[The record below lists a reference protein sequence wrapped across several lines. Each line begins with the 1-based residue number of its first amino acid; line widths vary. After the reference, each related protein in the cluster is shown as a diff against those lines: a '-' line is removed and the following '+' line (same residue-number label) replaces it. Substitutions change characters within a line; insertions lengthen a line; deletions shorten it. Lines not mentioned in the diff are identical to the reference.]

1 MRRCTNGSNEHTTS
15 EHWEEWIMRE
25 QVGFVRNAGLDI
37 IPETNLIGQHGP
49 YIAEPALVHAANTA
63 LGLQMPLLLTGEPGC
78 GKSDFAWVAGRSLGH
93 DEPLRFHVRSDTRAR
108 DLLYH
113 YDALV
118 RFADAQH
125 GDRDRARD
133 PRRYVS
139 LRPLG
144 AALMSHGKRSVVL
157 IDEID
162 KAPRDLPNDLLHELD
177 EGRFEIPEIGD
188 FEGQDDVLDRTY
200 QNIRLAWR
208 MERPKNQPKPLVII
222 TSNAERQLPEPFL
235 RRCIFYHIPRPS
247 VERLSQ
253 IAIARFPDQNPT
265 KITDLTSVFTGLRVE
280 TEFVKPPTTAEMLN
294 WLHALT
300 RLYTPSEVH
309 LAMQGFV
316 DAVKAGGGRLS
327 PESGL
332 SWLDLPGIGCLLK
345 MKEDLLAVDE
355 RGS

>member
-1 MRRCTNGSNEHTTS
+1 MHT
-15 EHWEEWIMRE
+15 
-25 QVGFVRNAGLDI
+25 QVGFVKNAGLDL
-37 IPETNLIGQHGP
+37 IPEKGLHGQHGP

-78 GKSDFAWVAGRSLGH
+78 GKSDFAWVAARALGQN
-93 DEPLRFHVRSDTRAR
+93 EPLRFHVRSDTRAK
-108 DLLYH
+108 DLLYY

-125 GDRDRARD
+125 GDRARARD

-144 AALMSHGKRSVVL
+144 AALMTHGPRPVVL

-188 FEGQDDVLDRTY
+188 FDGQDDVFDRTY
-200 QNIRLAWR
+200 TTIKLAWR
-208 MERPKNQPKPLVII
+208 MERPKKQTKPLVII

-235 RRCIFYHIPRPS
+235 RRCIFYDIPQPNAQ
-247 VERLSQ
+247 RLAA
-253 IAIARFPDQNPT
+253 IARARFPDQDAGSAEEFTN
-265 KITDLTSVFTGLRVE
+265 VFVALRE
-280 TEFVKPPTTAEMLN
+280 AADFIKPPTTAEMLN

-300 RLYTPSEVH
+300 RLYTPSEVQII
-309 LAMQGFV
+309 MRGFIMAL
-316 DAVKAGGGRLS
+316 DKGQGRLS
-327 PESGL
+327 AESKL
-332 SWLDLPGIGCLLK
+332 SWRGVPGISCLLK
-345 MKEDLLAVDE
+345 MKEDLHAMDAH
-355 RGS
+355 GT

>member
-1 MRRCTNGSNEHTTS
+1 MS
-15 EHWEEWIMRE
+15 ER
-25 QVGFVRNAGLDI
+25 VGFVSNAGLDI
-37 IPETNLIGQHGP
+37 IPEKHLYGQHGP
-49 YIAEPALVHAANTA
+49 YIAEPALIHAANTA

-78 GKSDFAWVAGRSLGH
+78 GKSDFAWVAARSFGH

-144 AALMSHGKRSVVL
+144 AALMSQGKRSVVL

-188 FEGQDDVLDRTY
+188 FDERDQVFDRTY
-200 QNIRLAWR
+200 SNIPLAWR
-208 MERPKNQPKPLVII
+208 MERPKKQPKPLVVI

-235 RRCIFYHIPRPS
+235 RRCIFYHIPPPRF
-247 VERLSQ
+247 ERLSD
-253 IAIARFPDQNPT
+253 IAKARFSEHNPR
-265 KITDLTSVFTGLRVE
+265 KMNELTSVFAALRVE
-280 TEFVKPPTTAEMLN
+280 TEFVKAPTTAEMLS

-300 RLYTPSEVH
+300 RLYVPSEVH
-309 LAMQGFV
+309 LVMQGFV

-327 PESGL
+327 PDSGL

-345 MKEDLLAVDE
+345 TKVDLLAVDE